1 MQRFLLLLTAALLFA
16 CGEDRNAG
24 GNPAATSNPAP
35 APPKMAISLW
45 EQAGLRDKPGRD
57 KSAKVLA
64 SINFGEK
71 VLLTGNRALDSADKD
86 RPYVEVELADGKK
99 GWTAEN
105 LLALD
110 ARRAVA
116 LDNLAIYRR
125 PDLTTVSSDNVPKGA
140 LIALQLGEKEGW
152 VEFAGREKKLKGW
165 IQGDSRF
172 SEDEVDVTVAIQL
185 ERALKEKD
193 PDKQEALLAQIENN
207 PTLRQSPLISLI
219 TEMRSKAEALPE
231 LPSYQLYI
239 TANAVNVRLTP
250 DNESA
255 TNVVFQLKY
264 GDVCTILERGDR
276 VQIREMDD
284 YWYKIEFEGK
294 EGWVYGYFTSRKLE
308 EAPSS
313 N

>member
-1 MQRFLLLLTAALLFA
+1 MQRYLLLLTASLVWA
-16 CGEDRNAG
+16 CGENSSSSKPPSATADSI
-24 GNPAATSNPAP
+24 PAQ
-35 APPKMAISLW
+35 PKMAISLW

-57 KSAKVLA
+57 KSTKVLA

-71 VLLTGNRALDSADKD
+71 VLLTGNRAVDPADKD

-105 LLALD
+105 LLALN

-116 LDNLAIYRR
+116 LDNLPIYRR
-125 PDLTTVSSDNVPKGA
+125 PDLTTLGSDNVPKDT
-140 LIALQLGEKEGW
+140 LIALQEGEKNGW
-152 VEFAGREKKLKGW
+152 IEFAGREKKVKGW
-165 IQGDSRF
+165 IQSDARF

-255 TNVVFQLKY
+255 TNVAFQLKY
-264 GDVCTILERGDR
+264 GDICTILERGDR

-308 EAPSS
+308 EAPAE